1 MPDSVRAVVQI
12 MERFSSCSLPRPT
25 VQGAG
30 IFWIDFFIIYISFA
44 LFICACISYKWSIK
58 TGPDEGEVGFQG
70 GDQES
75 LLAGGGFDRDLGRC
89 LGV

>member
-1 MPDSVRAVVQI
+1 MPV
-12 MERFSSCSLPRPT
+12 FP
-25 VQGAG
+25 
-30 IFWIDFFIIYISFA
+30 
-44 LFICACISYKWSIK
+44 KWSIK